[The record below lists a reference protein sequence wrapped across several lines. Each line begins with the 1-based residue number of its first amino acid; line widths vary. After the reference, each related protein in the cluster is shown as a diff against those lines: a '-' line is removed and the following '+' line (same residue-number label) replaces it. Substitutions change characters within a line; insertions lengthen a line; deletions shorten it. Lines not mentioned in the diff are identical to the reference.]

1 MPKAEQVGW
10 LKKTAHPWQAG
21 QYSAI
26 VQPVMGQRPD
36 PLMQVVLL
44 VKRFGPE
51 PLDARRSLMLFG
63 VLPSPPVSSRDL
75 FAPELV
81 RDATKPV
88 LGALIKCRLLEVPS
102 LANLR
107 GRGGS
112 QGGSIGGGATRGKTG
127 ASLMLQP
134 ASVKTL
140 GANCVRLALLVDLL
154 KLRSPRLALPRRT
167 AEKEGLGRLR
177 FGVGCEL

>member
-1 MPKAEQVGW
+1 MPRAEQVGW

-26 VQPVMGQRPD
+26 VQPAMGRRPD
-36 PLMQVVLL
+36 PLLQVVLL

-51 PLDARRSLMLFG
+51 PLDARRSLMLLG

-81 RDATKPV
+81 RDAPKPV
-88 LGALIKCRLLEVPS
+88 LGALIKCRLLEMPI

-107 GRGGS
+107 GRGGPLEGSKGRS
-112 QGGSIGGGATRGKTG
+112 QGGPQGGGAKRGKTG

-134 ASVKTL
+134 ASVNML
-140 GANCVRLALLVDLL
+140 GAN
-154 KLRSPRLALPRRT
+154 
-167 AEKEGLGRLR
+167 
-177 FGVGCEL
+177 